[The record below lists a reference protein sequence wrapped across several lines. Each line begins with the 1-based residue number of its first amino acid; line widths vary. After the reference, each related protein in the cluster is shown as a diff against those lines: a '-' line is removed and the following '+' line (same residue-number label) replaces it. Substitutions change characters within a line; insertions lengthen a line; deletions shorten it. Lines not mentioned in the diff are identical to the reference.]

1 MKKIILKINDLNA
14 HNERFG
20 KLEHASFHVMEGE
33 ITGLLGL
40 NYSGKEL
47 AVQILLGE
55 TDLDWQENQIF
66 VDDRKMQKPADIKKL
81 VCHITAGS
89 PVIESWTVAEYV
101 GIRDVCWF
109 LTKKVK
115 DKLRAETAEQ
125 FAQMGIC
132 LDINKKMKELNEL
145 ERRIVE
151 IVRARK
157 NGARILVIED
167 ECEGMNS
174 ETIRQYA
181 RFLRNAIQGRMAAI
195 LLCHSNL
202 AASILSDNYVI
213 FRKGRVVKKWRKE
226 FPHNNGRISDYLLG
240 NTLTLKKKTLDSYAR
255 KVHAGEGV
263 IYGIRNLEIYG
274 EQEDFDFRKG
284 EITTYVI
291 SNNAER
297 MKVFLELCGRTV
309 RDGVAYLFGCETLF
323 APKFQSFIKHKIVSV
338 MKTGSDYEIFEK
350 MTVGDN
356 LLLPSLRKIPNLDY
370 LTSGSRITQVLS
382 DEIESESLRSK
393 DIVKE
398 LDFNHHISI
407 ALDRWYVFHPN
418 VIVLYEP
425 FTSCDAYG
433 VSIIMSYIKKFTN
446 RGTAVIV
453 VKSNLEYMEEVSD
466 RIFDLG

>member
-145 ERRIVE
+145 ERRIV
-151 IVRARK
+151 
-157 NGARILVIED
+157 
-167 ECEGMNS
+167 
-174 ETIRQYA
+174 
-181 RFLRNAIQGRMAAI
+181 
-195 LLCHSNL
+195 
-202 AASILSDNYVI
+202 
-213 FRKGRVVKKWRKE
+213 
-226 FPHNNGRISDYLLG
+226 
-240 NTLTLKKKTLDSYAR
+240 
-255 KVHAGEGV
+255 
-263 IYGIRNLEIYG
+263 
-274 EQEDFDFRKG
+274 
-284 EITTYVI
+284 
-291 SNNAER
+291 
-297 MKVFLELCGRTV
+297 
-309 RDGVAYLFGCETLF
+309 
-323 APKFQSFIKHKIVSV
+323 
-338 MKTGSDYEIFEK
+338 
-350 MTVGDN
+350 
-356 LLLPSLRKIPNLDY
+356 
-370 LTSGSRITQVLS
+370 
-382 DEIESESLRSK
+382 
-393 DIVKE
+393 
-398 LDFNHHISI
+398 
-407 ALDRWYVFHPN
+407 
-418 VIVLYEP
+418 
-425 FTSCDAYG
+425 
-433 VSIIMSYIKKFTN
+433 
-446 RGTAVIV
+446 
-453 VKSNLEYMEEVSD
+453 
-466 RIFDLG
+466 